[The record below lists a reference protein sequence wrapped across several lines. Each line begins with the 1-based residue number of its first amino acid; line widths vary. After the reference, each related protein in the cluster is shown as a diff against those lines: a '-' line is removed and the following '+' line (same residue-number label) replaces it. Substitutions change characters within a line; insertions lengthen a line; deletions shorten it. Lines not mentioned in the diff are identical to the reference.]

1 MANNLSRYLDSF
13 KACFNIDSAIKGS
26 VAQELYTHLEDKRRE
41 LKENGLSE
49 EEAGEIATQALGPPE
64 LIAQQIYEV
73 HAQGSWQEAFLAASP
88 HLLAA
93 LLIASY
99 YWQNMLCLSVTLAM
113 TAGIAIYGWHQNKS
127 IWLFPWLGYY
137 LLPVILAGLL
147 LISLPQSWA
156 WVVAFIYI
164 PLALFVFVYI
174 VKQTAD
180 RDRLYVSLMLAPL
193 LMIFSWLLTLNS
205 KGGFLAGDVQLAQVQ
220 ANVPWAVTSFLVLA
234 ATTIVFIRVRQR
246 WCKATALL
254 IPPIVILTS
263 VAWLSG
269 GAIGFW
275 ACLILILCLFAIV
288 SPVWLQLK
296 S

>member
-13 KACFNIDSAIKGS
+13 KACFNIDSSIKGS
-26 VAQELYTHLEDKRRE
+26 VARELYTHLEDKRRE

-49 EEAGEIATQALGPPE
+49 EEADEIATQALGPPE

-73 HAQGSWQEAFLAASP
+73 HAQGSWREVFLAASP
-88 HLLAA
+88 HLVAA

-99 YWQNMLCLSVTLAM
+99 YWQNMLCLSATLAV
-113 TAGIAIYGWHQNKS
+113 TAGIAIYGWRQSKS
-127 IWLFPWLGYY
+127 IWLFPWSGYY
-137 LLPVILAGLL
+137 LLPVILAGIL

-156 WVVAFIYI
+156 WVAALMYI

-180 RDRLYVSLMLAPL
+180 RDRLYISLMLAPL
-193 LMIFSWLLTLNS
+193 LVIFSWLLALSS
-205 KGGFLAGDVQLAQVQ
+205 KGGFLAGNGQLAQVQ
-220 ANVPWAVTSFLVLA
+220 AHAPWAVASFLVLA
-234 ATTIVFIRVRQR
+234 ATTVVFVRVRQR
-246 WCKATALL
+246 QYKAIALL

-269 GAIGFW
+269 GVIGFW

-288 SPVWLQLK
+288 SPVWLHLK